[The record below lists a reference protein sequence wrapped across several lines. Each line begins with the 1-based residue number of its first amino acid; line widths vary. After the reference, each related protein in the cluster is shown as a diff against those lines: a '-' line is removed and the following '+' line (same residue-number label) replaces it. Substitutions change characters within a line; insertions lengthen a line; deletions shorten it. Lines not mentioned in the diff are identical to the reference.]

1 MKKKTILYQS
11 LACLVIA
18 AFYIAVSAAA
28 GPVLEERKA
37 SAVAQVSKHYT
48 VSDITGFGKQAVSGV
63 IKAPAAVTG
72 YIISSQDQQKYGLPL
87 DEPEAGETGAVYAA
101 AGGKVMETDENDTLG
116 KYIVIDHDDKTSTYG
131 NCDRIY
137 VKEHEHVR
145 KGQVIASFTNDGS
158 KTFLYDLKD
167 KE

>member
-1 MKKKTILYQS
+1 MKKSKMIYQS

-18 AFYIAVSAAA
+18 AVYITA
-28 GPVLEERKA
+28 GCASGSVLEEKRA

-48 VSDITGFGKQAVSGV
+48 VSDIADFGKRAVSGV

-87 DEPEAGETGAVYAA
+87 DEPENGETGAVYAA
-101 AGGKVMETDENDTLG
+101 AGGRVIKSGENDVLG
-116 KYIVIDHDDKTSTYG
+116 KYVVIDHDDKVSTYG

-137 VKEHEHVR
+137 VKAHEHVR
-145 KGQVIASFTNDGS
+145 KGQVIASFTNDGN
-158 KTFLYDLKD
+158 KNFLYDLKD
-167 KE
+167 K